1 MKKFL
6 LGLLCFLCLVIATLY
21 LTGYGYILK
30 AVAMVYGT
38 GHTTTFLDDYTY
50 FDNRTIAKSSAAQ
63 PWAISLDYNKTPETP
78 ELQNAHQKYGTVAF
92 LIIKGDSIWHEQ
104 YFDNYNSKSMSNSF
118 SMAKSY
124 VSALLGRAIADGYIK
139 SLDQK
144 VSDFFPEYKE
154 GLAAQLTVGD
164 LSSMASGLDWDESYY
179 NPFSIT
185 TRAYF
190 DKEFRE
196 KMLHLKITS
205 PPGKSFE
212 YLSGNTFLLGM
223 VLEKATGKTLL
234 IEVVILDK
242 VRENKVNC
250 LWDHTHLAELG
261 NDFLMA
267 ALLISTEA
275 FHTCSG
281 FLHCISLDRITHIR
295 KHSSRS
301 SKEVLPR

>member
-6 LGLLCFLCLVIATLY
+6 INFVVVLLLLIGTLY
-21 LTGYGYILK
+21 VAGYGYILK
-30 AVAMVYGT
+30 AVVVVYGT

-50 FDNRTIAKSSAAQ
+50 FDNRTIAKSPAPQ
-63 PWAISLDYNKTPETP
+63 PWPLSADYNKIPETP
-78 ELQNAHQKYGTVAF
+78 ELQNAHKKYGTVAF

-104 YFDNYNSKSMSNSF
+104 YFEGYNTESKSNSF

-154 GLAAQLTVGD
+154 GFAAQLTVGD

-205 PPGKSFE
+205 PPGKSFK

-223 VLEKATGKTLL
+223 VLEKATGKTLTQYL
-234 IEVVILDK
+234 TESLWQPMSCESDALWQLD
-242 VRENKVNC
+242 
-250 LWDHTHLAELG
+250 
-261 NDFLMA
+261 
-267 ALLISTEA
+267 S
-275 FHTCSG
+275 
-281 FLHCISLDRITHIR
+281 
-295 KHSSRS
+295 
-301 SKEVLPR
+301 